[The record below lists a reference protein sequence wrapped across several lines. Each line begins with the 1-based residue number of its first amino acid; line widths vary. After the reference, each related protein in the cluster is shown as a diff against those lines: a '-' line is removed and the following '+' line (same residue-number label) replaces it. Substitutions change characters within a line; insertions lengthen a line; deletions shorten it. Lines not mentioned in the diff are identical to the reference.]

1 MIVYLSDKRTRDT
14 ALQFSRKKSYDLS
27 DGKHELGVLC
37 SRGHRVW
44 DEDGKLLEKSV
55 RFSANRSCVVCAR
68 QTAKKPLRGDPAESI
83 PRRRLEDLKLA
94 KELGIS
100 VEDL

>member
-1 MIVYLSDKRTRDT
+1 MIVYMNNKSVKGTGLH
-14 ALQFSRKKSYDLS
+14 FSRKKSYDLS

-44 DEDGKLLEKSV
+44 DGDGKLLEKSV

-68 QTAKKPLRGDPAESI
+68 QTAKKSLREDPAESI
-83 PRRRLEDLKLA
+83 PRRRLEDLNLA

-100 VEDL
+100 VDEL